1 MEFGTVLAEGA
12 MKATALHMQSQG
24 IEADTAVVAARLR
37 EVMREELP
45 SVLAEAKTLMES
57 AVSHSETF
65 LRHWMNVQC
74 NAIAAKAI
82 ARL

>member
-1 MEFGTVLAEGA
+1 MDFGTVFAEGA
-12 MKATALHMQSQG
+12 MKATALHLQAKG
-24 IEADTAVVAARLR
+24 IQADAEVVVTRLR
-37 EVMREELP
+37 EVLREELP
-45 SVLAEAKTLMES
+45 GVLAEAKTLMES
-57 AVSHSETF
+57 AMSHSESF